1 VGLIRFLD
9 VMAFR
14 GYYRL
19 RIAWRD
25 RQWEQERLSK
35 ICERY
40 AGLKPSMPILQ
51 TSSPNSREAAEFIRT
66 SCPDL
71 MIARCKTLL
80 KEEIYSIPRHGTFV
94 MHPGICP
101 EYRNAHGCFWALAQN
116 DYEHVG
122 MTLLRVDRG
131 VDTGAVYGYYTC
143 DFDESVQSHI
153 EIQHRVVF
161 DNL

>member
-1 VGLIRFLD
+1 
-9 VMAFR
+9 
-14 GYYRL
+14 
-19 RIAWRD
+19 
-25 RQWEQERLSK
+25 
-35 ICERY
+35 
-40 AGLKPSMPILQ
+40 
-51 TSSPNSREAAEFIRT
+51 AEFIRT

-80 KEEIYSIPRHGTFV
+80 KEEIYSLPRHGTFV

-161 DNL
+161 DNLDVLQEKLKQIVDGHAQRVDTSGRSSAAWGQPWLSGYLLWRRRARKLKRENASRIAAVS